1 MHDCRESFYVP
12 DEPMNKANPTESAQG
27 DSTALRDLVLQ
38 VLDDA
43 KAQEVEVFDLRDRN
57 TFADFMVVAS
67 GTSSRQNK
75 AMADRLSMKLKELG
89 LSAPLGVEGQ
99 QDGEWVLVDL
109 NDVVVHLMLPQT
121 RAFYNLEKLWDETT
135 RNRPAQS
142 N

>member
-1 MHDCRESFYVP
+1 VQSEIMSASSTVSSP
-12 DEPMNKANPTESAQG
+12 DPAALERG
-27 DSTALRDLVLQ
+27 DPSALRDLVLE

-43 KAQEVEVFDLRDRN
+43 KAQDVEVFDLRERN

-75 AMADRLSMKLKELG
+75 AMADRLSMKIKSLG
-89 LSAPLGVEGQ
+89 LPAPLGVEGQ
-99 QDGEWVLVDL
+99 QEGEWVLVDL

-135 RNRPAQS
+135 RSRPAQS
-142 N
+142 T

>member
-1 MHDCRESFYVP
+1 MSENSEQP
-12 DEPMNKANPTESAQG
+12 IEQG
-27 DSTALRDLVLQ
+27 DSSALRDLVLQ

-43 KAQEVEVFDLRDRN
+43 KAQDVEVFDLRERN

-75 AMADRLSMKLKELG
+75 AMADRLGMKIKALG
-89 LSAPLGVEGQ
+89 LPAPLGVEGQ
-99 QDGEWVLVDL
+99 QEGEWVLVDL

-135 RNRPAQS
+135 RSRPAQS

>member
-1 MHDCRESFYVP
+1 MQTDTMSGSSTMTGP
-12 DEPMNKANPTESAQG
+12 DPAALEAG
-27 DSTALRDLVLQ
+27 DPCALRDLVLE
-38 VLDDA
+38 VLEDA
-43 KAQEVEVFDLRDRN
+43 KAQDVEVFDLRERN

-75 AMADRLSMKLKELG
+75 AMADRLTMKIKALG
-89 LSAPLGVEGQ
+89 LPPALGVEGQ
-99 QDGEWVLVDL
+99 QEGEWVLVDL

-135 RNRPAQS
+135 RSRPAQS